1 MRRWDFLKGMGAGA
15 VLASCP
21 GVRSLRLVI
30 ETSVGRPV
38 VRQFAAFRGG
48 RA

>member
-1 MRRWDFLKGMGAGA
+1 MRRRDF
-15 VLASCP
+15 
-21 GVRSLRLVI
+21 LVI
-30 ETSVGRPV
+30 ETSVGRPI